1 MVSKDLADRLKETSA
16 NKGKEFTF
24 LTLKVKFSL
33 TEDRDKGQE
42 ASKEGGGDE
51 DKDER
56 VELIILGLLAHL
68 LVQGVGGYRV
78 VVVVEVPSGHRRSVL
93 ALKCEASLFFSKY
106 LLRSCVSFL
115 MQYSI
120 LLGVYNR
127 VCQKRP

>member
-42 ASKEGGGDE
+42 ASKKSGGNE

-56 VELIILGLLAHL
+56 VELVILGLLPHL

-78 VVVVEVPSGHRRSVL
+78 IVVVEVPSGHRRSVL
-93 ALKCEASLFFSKY
+93 VLKCEASLFLANIY
-106 LLRSCVSFL
+106 
-115 MQYSI
+115 
-120 LLGVYNR
+120 
-127 VCQKRP
+127 

>member
-33 TEDRDKGQE
+33 TEDRDEGQE

-51 DKDER
+51 NKNER
-56 VELIILGLLAHL
+56 VELIILCLLPHL
-68 LVQGVGGYRV
+68 LVQGVGSHGV

-93 ALKCEASLFFSKY
+93 VLKCEA
-106 LLRSCVSFL
+106 
-115 MQYSI
+115 
-120 LLGVYNR
+120 
-127 VCQKRP
+127 